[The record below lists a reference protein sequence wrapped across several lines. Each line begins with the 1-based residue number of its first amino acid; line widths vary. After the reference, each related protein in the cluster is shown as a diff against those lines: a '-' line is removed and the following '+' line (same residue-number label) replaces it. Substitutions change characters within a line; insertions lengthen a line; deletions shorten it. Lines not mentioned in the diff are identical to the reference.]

1 MAHSEFFGDSC
12 QYCHR
17 VLLQVIEPSGEWIV
31 HPMMFYYEGGGLD
44 PAQYAQFLGLSRAK
58 VLSMRTDGTRLTKPT
73 MVNDVERYSGSYLFL
88 DPDVGIR
95 ARGKGSTRQVD
106 AQQLADIA
114 RVRNGKIVLVFD
126 QSYQPEKDLPRNRV
140 AHKLQ
145 ILRDDHNLHSG
156 AVIVR
161 THPRLTCYVWVST
174 DHDPVDHLQDRILR
188 ELPIPDRFLVPCHH

>member
-1 MAHSEFFGDSC
+1 MIASFGCSSFG
-12 QYCHR
+12 
-17 VLLQVIEPSGEWIV
+17 VGFLLQKPLSPKPVALSYRFTTPTRSSFRWI
-31 HPMMFYYEGGGLD
+31 G
-44 PAQYAQFLGLSRAK
+44 AK

-73 MVNDVERYSGSYLFL
+73 MVNDLERYSGSYLFL

-95 ARGKGSTRQVD
+95 ACGKGSTRQVD

-188 ELPIPDRFLVPCHH
+188 ELPIPDRFLVPWHH